1 MIGRTVRAVLLS
13 LWCICLWG
21 AWSKA
26 GADLYKYKDG
36 TGTVCITDKLQ
47 SVPVKYRDH
56 LQVIRDDARSRS
68 DQAAEPKPQP
78 RQPAAAEPSEP
89 GSAREAA
96 LPSPAASGQP
106 GGRYPWLEPLLI
118 VCGILLALAIVA
130 KIVKMLPSAQLGRL
144 IYLVFFAGISVLVY
158 KLVGEQVVNNYLD
171 AKGKVTAMFGKSDQH
186 ERLLRKRAAE
196 ALGENPESA
205 EGTAHPEVEKV
216 AAPGAGQPR

>member
-13 LWCICLWG
+13 LSCIGLWG
-21 AWSKA
+21 AWSQA

-47 SVPVKYRDH
+47 SVPAKYRDH
-56 LQVIRDDARSRS
+56 LQVIRDDGRSRS
-68 DQAAEPKPQP
+68 GQAAEPEAHPG
-78 RQPAAAEPSEP
+78 QPAAAEP
-89 GSAREAA
+89 GSAREDAA
-96 LPSPAASGQP
+96 PSPAASGQP
-106 GGRYPWLEPLLI
+106 AGRYPWLEPLLI
-118 VCGILLALAIVA
+118 VCGILLGWAIVA
-130 KIVKMLPSAQLGRL
+130 KVAKMLPSAQLGRL
-144 IYLVFFAGISVLVY
+144 IYLAFFVGISVFVY
-158 KLVGEQVVNNYLD
+158 KLVGEQVVNNYVE

-205 EGTAHPEVEKV
+205 EGAAHPEVEKV